1 MASSMGCS
9 IAEAYVMRKMHMEKM
24 KREEEERAKQEGVD
38 RRKDRGSSGC
48 FSWRHQKLHATRIA
62 SEDFSS
68 KEDDT
73 LDQKS

>member
-9 IAEAYVMRKMHMEKM
+9 IAEAYVMRKIHTEKM
-24 KREEEERAKQEGVD
+24 MREEEERAKQEGVD
-38 RRKDRGSSGC
+38 RIKDGGSSGC
-48 FSWRHQKLHATRIA
+48 FFWRHQKRHATRIA
-62 SEDFSS
+62 SADFSS